1 MCKAKF
7 GDAYFSCS
15 RRRQCGEVLRKH
27 RATLQATQDR
37 RLLLLVYLVGEG
49 GGVGGLRGRQFGQ
62 EEHEARIIE
71 LPGAWAQ
78 GCDAARWQRPRDIF
92 GFIYTSMTP
101 MEGQNTTRFPQ
112 QFVLADILKGA
123 RPSG

>member
-1 MCKAKF
+1 MRGGAAETPRDLAGHPGQEVTF
-7 GDAYFSCS
+7 VGVSC
-15 RRRQCGEVLRKH
+15 G
-27 RATLQATQDR
+27 
-37 RLLLLVYLVGEG
+37 GG

-101 MEGQNTTRFPQ
+101 MEGQMLQGSRWRTPPVSLSNSFWPMFSKAQDLRGEDG
-112 QFVLADILKGA
+112 VALG
-123 RPSG
+123 